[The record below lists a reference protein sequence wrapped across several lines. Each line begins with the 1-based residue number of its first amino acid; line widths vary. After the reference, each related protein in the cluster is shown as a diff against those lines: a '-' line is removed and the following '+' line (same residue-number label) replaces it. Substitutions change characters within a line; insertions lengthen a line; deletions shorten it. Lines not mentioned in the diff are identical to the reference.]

1 MSNPPV
7 QPPTGSEPGG
17 EPAPGD
23 GRNTPQYGQQ
33 TPPAY
38 GQQAPQ
44 YGQQTP
50 PAYGQQTP
58 PAYGQQAPQYGQQTP
73 PAYGQQTPPAY
84 GQQAPQYG
92 QQTPPAYGQQ
102 TPPAYGQQTP
112 PVYGQQA
119 PQYGQYGQ
127 QAPQYGQYGQQAPQ
141 YGQSPYAQYPS
152 ELPQAAGPVPQLVN
166 TSFWLIVAA
175 GAVWVIS
182 MLLSLGTLDTPAVR
196 DLFEQQMATSGTQID
211 FDQLKGF
218 LIGTIVVFAVISAG
232 LYALVA
238 FNVRK
243 GKNWAR
249 ILGTVF
255 AALSVLNI
263 VPFSL
268 ATLAALLG
276 IAAIVLLYLPAS
288 APYFQKRQ
296 SFANPYGQPGA
307 PFGK

>member
-7 QPPTGSEPGG
+7 QPSPPNGSEPGG
-17 EPAPGD
+17 ESTPAPQTPANGQ
-23 GRNTPQYGQQ
+23 NAPQTPQYGQQ

-38 GQQAPQ
+38 GQNAPQNPQQTPQYGQQTPPAYGQNAPQ

-50 PAYGQQTP
+50 PAYGQNAP
-58 PAYGQQAPQYGQQTP
+58 QAPQYGQSP
-73 PAYGQQTPPAY
+73 
-84 GQQAPQYG
+84 
-92 QQTPPAYGQQ
+92 
-102 TPPAYGQQTP
+102 
-112 PVYGQQA
+112 
-119 PQYGQYGQ
+119 
-127 QAPQYGQYGQQAPQ
+127 

-152 ELPQAAGPVPQLVN
+152 EQPQAAGAVPQLVN
-166 TSFWLIVAA
+166 TSFWLIIAA
-175 GAVWVIS
+175 GALWVIS
-182 MLLSLGTLDTPAVR
+182 MLVSLGTLDTPAVR
-196 DLFEQQMATSGTQID
+196 DMFEQQMAASGTSVD
-211 FDQLKGF
+211 FESIKGV

-255 AALSVLNI
+255 AALSIFNI
-263 VPFSL
+263 IPLSL
-268 ATLAALLG
+268 ATLAALVG
-276 IAAIVLLYLPAS
+276 IAAIVLLYLPAAS
-288 APYFQKRQ
+288 PYFQKRQ

>member
-7 QPPTGSEPGG
+7 QPSPPNGSEPAEESTPGHG
-17 EPAPGD
+17 QNAPQ
-23 GRNTPQYGQQ
+23 TPQYGQQ

-38 GQQAPQ
+38 GQNAPQTPQ

-50 PAYGQQTP
+50 PAYGQN
-58 PAYGQQAPQYGQQTP
+58 
-73 PAYGQQTPPAY
+73 
-84 GQQAPQYG
+84 
-92 QQTPPAYGQQ
+92 
-102 TPPAYGQQTP
+102 
-112 PVYGQQA
+112 
-119 PQYGQYGQ
+119 
-127 QAPQYGQYGQQAPQ
+127 APQ
-141 YGQSPYAQYPS
+141 YGQSPYAAYPS
-152 ELPQAAGPVPQLVN
+152 EQPQAPAGVPQLVN

-182 MLLSLGTLDTPAVR
+182 MLVSLGTLDSPAVR
-196 DLFEQQMATSGTQID
+196 DLFEQQMATSGTKVD
-211 FDQLKGF
+211 FDSIKGF

-255 AALSVLNI
+255 AALSVFNI
-263 VPFSL
+263 FPLSL

-276 IAAIVLLYLPAS
+276 IAAIVLLYLPAAS
-288 APYFQKRQ
+288 PYFRKRQ
-296 SFANPYGQPGA
+296 PFANPYGQPGA

>member
-7 QPPTGSEPGG
+7 QPSPPNDSEPGAESTTG
-17 EPAPGD
+17 HGQSAPQTPQPPQYGQQTPPAYGQNTPQTPQYGQQTPPAY
-23 GRNTPQYGQQ
+23 GQNTPQTPQYGQQAPPAYGQNTPQYGQQ

-38 GQQAPQ
+38 GQNTPQ

-50 PAYGQQTP
+50 PAYGQN
-58 PAYGQQAPQYGQQTP
+58 
-73 PAYGQQTPPAY
+73 
-84 GQQAPQYG
+84 
-92 QQTPPAYGQQ
+92 
-102 TPPAYGQQTP
+102 
-112 PVYGQQA
+112 
-119 PQYGQYGQ
+119 GQYGQ
-127 QAPQYGQYGQQAPQ
+127 Q
-141 YGQSPYAQYPS
+141 YGQSPYAQFPS
-152 ELPQAAGPVPQLVN
+152 EQPQVSGGVPQLV
-166 TSFWLIVAA
+166 TTAFWLIVAA

-182 MLLSLGTLDTPAVR
+182 MLVSLGTIDTPAVR
-196 DLFEQQMATSGTQID
+196 QMFEQQMATSGTKVD
-211 FDQLKGF
+211 FNSIKGI

-238 FNVRK
+238 FNVRR

-255 AALSVLNI
+255 AALSIFNLFPVS
-263 VPFSL
+263 F

-276 IAAIVLLYLPAS
+276 IAAIVLLYLPAAS
-288 APYFQKRQ
+288 PYFQKRQ